1 MSAHA
6 GTPAAGRKGPITRA
20 MEGIGDFGLFS
31 VRAVGALA
39 GVWHYTSE
47 ILRQTG
53 ILIVGSTL
61 AALSLPFIIGGE
73 CSLYG
78 DYFLRSAGAQDYLGL
93 VTSYCAGRGV
103 VPLFFGYIFAAKV
116 GCGLVAEI
124 GSMRISE
131 ELDAFESVGVDPM
144 RFVVATRIAG
154 VALFVVAIFPL
165 ASLAT
170 SIGAELTALHQLQTV
185 SKGGFLAAHWNLQG
199 VGDLAFTFTTLGM
212 IALSN
217 TLVACY
223 YGYRVRGGPVEVGTA
238 TSRSMVVNLVL
249 IHVIYATMIA
259 IWYGINPY
267 LPIGG

>member
-1 MSAHA
+1 MMRQSALLVS
-6 GTPAAGRKGPITRA
+6 G
-20 MEGIGDFGLFS
+20 S
-31 VRAVGALA
+31 AVIICLMQF
-39 GVWHYTSE
+39 V
-47 ILRQTG
+47 
-53 ILIVGSTL
+53 
-61 AALSLPFIIGGE
+61 IGGE
-73 CSLYG
+73 CALFGNYL
-78 DYFLRSAGAQDYLGL
+78 LRGFGASAAIGSFTEICDI
-93 VTSYCAGRGV
+93 RE
-103 VPLFFGYIFAAKV
+103 LFPYMFGYIFAAKV

-199 VGDLAFTFTTLGM
+199 VGDLAFTFTTLSM

-259 IWYGINPY
+259 VWYGINPY